1 MEAASALG
9 VEATGEPLRTF
20 LNQLDGSLNKLG
32 KVRFAQ
38 PTAEEVARL
47 SFGKY
52 RDFHIHAQ
60 EGRNRFARLLNRGSS
75 QE

>member
-9 VEATGEPLRTF
+9 VEATGESLRSF
-20 LNQLDGSLNKLG
+20 LNQLDGSLKNR

-47 SFGKY
+47 TFGKY